1 MEDAVQVTAE
11 DTRIIDLSSWLIEA
25 GLLGTSRI
33 DMLEA
38 YCRKLI
44 DLEVPVLRV
53 HVTQTAL
60 HPVYGGVGFNWKREE
75 GHADE
80 QYAHTQQAP
89 ENWFNSP
96 FYYMMSNGLAE
107 YRETLGNTDPT
118 SRFPLLEE
126 QRANGAKDYFAMAL
140 LYDAWD
146 PGTPIDFE
154 DQVDGVLMS
163 WMSDADGGFSDADL
177 ILIRETF
184 PVLGLVLKSGAHRK
198 TANDLLGVYLG
209 GDAGQRVLSGEI
221 QRGTTQW
228 IDAVICYFDFEGFT
242 ALSQELEGEALI
254 AMLNDYFAVVVEQI
268 DANGGNVLKFMGDGM
283 LAIFDREQ
291 LDDAPDRA
299 LRATQGMSRDIAALS
314 RARKDQGLPTFNYTM
329 ALHAGQVLYGNIGA
343 DTRLDFT
350 VIGPEVN
357 LTARIGDMH
366 RSLGQRVILSGTL
379 AQEVKDSQFDLVSLG
394 RYMMRGVA
402 RPQELFTIYVDT
414 PEPSLD
420 AEEG

>member
-1 MEDAVQVTAE
+1 MEDAVQIVAE

-25 GLLGTSRI
+25 GLQGKPRI
-33 DMLEA
+33 EILEA

-44 DLEVPVLRV
+44 TLGVPVFRV
-53 HVTQTAL
+53 HVTQSAL

-80 QYAHTQQAP
+80 QYAHTSQAP

-96 FYYMMSNGLAE
+96 FFHMTSNGLQE
-107 YRETLGNTDPT
+107 YREPMSDTDPV

-126 QRANGAKDYFAMAL
+126 QRRNGATDYLAQAL
-140 LYDAWD
+140 LYDDWD
-146 PGTPIDFE
+146 PGTPVDFE
-154 DQVDGVLMS
+154 DKVDGVLMS
-163 WMSDADGGFSDADL
+163 WMSDAKEGFTEADVT
-177 ILIRETF
+177 LIRETF

-221 QRGTTQW
+221 QRGSTQW

-254 AMLNDYFAVVVEQI
+254 AMLNDYFAVVVSQI

-283 LAIFDREQ
+283 LAIFDRAQ

-299 LRATQGMSRDIAALS
+299 LRATQDMSREISALS
-314 RARKDQGLPTFNYTM
+314 NARVDQGLPVFNYTL
-329 ALHAGQVLYGNIGA
+329 ALHAGPVLYGNIGA

-357 LTARIGDMH
+357 LTARIGGMH

-379 AQEVKDSQFDLVSLG
+379 AQQVKDPRVDLVSLG
-394 RYMMRGVA
+394 RYMLRGVA
-402 RPQELFTIYVDT
+402 QPQELFTIYSEAE
-414 PEPSLD
+414 EPSLD
-420 AEEG
+420 PEEG